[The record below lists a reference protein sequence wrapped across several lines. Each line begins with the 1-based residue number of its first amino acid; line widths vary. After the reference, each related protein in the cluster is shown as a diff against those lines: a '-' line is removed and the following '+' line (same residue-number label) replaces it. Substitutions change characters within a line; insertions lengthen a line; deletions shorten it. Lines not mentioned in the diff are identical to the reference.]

1 MIPNVCSNERNE
13 TFVIPDSWHRAC
25 DIIQLGN
32 QKGIQIKSI
41 FPTILKYLI
50 SVSERG
56 LGRGLD
62 IEAVRSSG
70 LVDLLKGEYSRAR
83 PLLLAKANVIQIQI

>member
-1 MIPNVCSNERNE
+1 MIPNVCSSERRE
-13 TFVIPDSWHRAC
+13 TFVILDSQQRAC
-25 DIIQLGN
+25 DILQLGN
-32 QKGIQIKSI
+32 QKEKE
-41 FPTILKYLI
+41 KEYLI

-70 LVDLLKGEYSRAR
+70 LVALLKGEYSRAR

>member
-1 MIPNVCSNERNE
+1 MITSSL
-13 TFVIPDSWHRAC
+13 VIKEEYKYRVF
-25 DIIQLGN
+25 LL
-32 QKGIQIKSI
+32 
-41 FPTILKYLI
+41 PTILKYLI

>member
-1 MIPNVCSNERNE
+1 MITSSL
-13 TFVIPDSWHRAC
+13 VI
-25 DIIQLGN
+25 
-32 QKGIQIKSI
+32 KGEYKDRV
-41 FPTILKYLI
+41 FLLPTILKYLI

>member
-1 MIPNVCSNERNE
+1 MI
-13 TFVIPDSWHRAC
+13 
-25 DIIQLGN
+25 LGRIRCEEAP
-32 QKGIQIKSI
+32 QVVPAWQIKSI